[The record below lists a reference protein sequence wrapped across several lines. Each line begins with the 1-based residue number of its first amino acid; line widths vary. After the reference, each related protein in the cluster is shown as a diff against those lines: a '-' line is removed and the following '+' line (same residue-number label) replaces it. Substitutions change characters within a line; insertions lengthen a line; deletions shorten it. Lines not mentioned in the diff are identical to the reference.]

1 MSNHRVISIE
11 DEQGIFDLIKTT
23 LSSLPIDLYHAQTG
37 QEAIDLIE
45 DILPDLLVL
54 DITLPD
60 IHGWDVVKH
69 VKKMESNQPEIVVL
83 TARADPTHR
92 LIGRLQDVSKYMC
105 KPFVPSEL
113 RQSVSDILGL
123 A

>member
-1 MSNHRVISIE
+1 MPV
-11 DEQGIFDLIKTT
+11 
-23 LSSLPIDLYHAQTG
+23 DLYHAKTG
-37 QEAIDLIE
+37 QEAINLIE
-45 DILPDLLVL
+45 DIQPDLLVL

-60 IHGWDVVKH
+60 IHGWDVLKH
-69 VKKMESNQPEIVVL
+69 IKKMTSNQPEIVVL

-92 LIGRLQDVSKYMC
+92 LIGRLQDVNKYMC
-105 KPFVPSEL
+105 KPFAPSEL